1 MTVKITI
8 STPVANRKE
17 LAEAFGEN
25 QSAVRRLEAM
35 TRDITINLPGEIQE
49 VSGTADDA
57 FALAHLVQTLLAA
70 LDTDVHSASSV
81 SAMIAALAARRAA
94 EEDAALASVPVQIT
108 VEDGFPPVAIALP
121 APDDAPVPVPIP
133 PQAADDAP
141 DVLAALMGFVLR
153 TFATPPDLGNDIPA
167 AVTATTLTAT
177 TVTASTP
184 IAVSSGGTGD
194 STLTAHGVL
203 IGEGTSP
210 IHTTTAGT
218 TGQMLLGSTG
228 ADPAFGNNPTI
239 SGGTID
245 NAPVGGTTASSG
257 KFTTLSASGN
267 EALTYGNA
275 SGQSI
280 PNNTATDITNWTKI
294 VDRLNANFN
303 ATTGVYTAPATGY
316 YLISAQIIYS
326 SIAPA
331 AIGDQFN
338 LYLLINSSV
347 VVVSSHFSETV
358 SANFQPVSMVGR
370 LHFLNAG
377 DTVKLQA
384 FQNSGSTDTLVSTSA
399 ENWITITQIP

>member
-35 TRDITINLPGEIQE
+35 TRDITINLPREIQE

-57 FALAHLVQTLLAA
+57 LALAQLVRALLAA

-81 SAMIAALAARRAA
+81 SAMIAALAAHRAA

-108 VEDGFPPVAIALP
+108 IEDGLPPVAIALS
-121 APDDAPVPVPIP
+121 APDDATAPVPVP
-133 PQAADDAP
+133 PQTADDAP
-141 DVLAALMGFVLR
+141 DMLAALMGFVLR

-167 AVTATTLTAT
+167 AVSA
-177 TVTASTP
+177 
-184 IAVSSGGTGD
+184 
-194 STLTAHGVL
+194 
-203 IGEGTSP
+203 
-210 IHTTTAGT
+210 
-218 TGQMLLGSTG
+218 
-228 ADPAFGNNPTI
+228 
-239 SGGTID
+239 
-245 NAPVGGTTASSG
+245 
-257 KFTTLSASGN
+257 TTLSASCN

-280 PNNTATDITNWTKI
+280 PHNTATDITNWTKI

-338 LYLLINSSV
+338 LYLLINGSV

>member
-35 TRDITINLPGEIQE
+35 TRDIITNLPREIQE

-57 FALAHLVQTLLAA
+57 LALAQLVRALLAA

-81 SAMIAALAARRAA
+81 SAMIAALAAHRAA

-108 VEDGFPPVAIALP
+108 IEDGLPPVAIALP
-121 APDDAPVPVPIP
+121 APDDATAPVPVP
-133 PQAADDAP
+133 PQTADDAP
-141 DVLAALMGFVLR
+141 DVLAALMGFVLC

-167 AVTATTLTAT
+167 AVSA
-177 TVTASTP
+177 
-184 IAVSSGGTGD
+184 
-194 STLTAHGVL
+194 
-203 IGEGTSP
+203 
-210 IHTTTAGT
+210 
-218 TGQMLLGSTG
+218 
-228 ADPAFGNNPTI
+228 
-239 SGGTID
+239 
-245 NAPVGGTTASSG
+245 
-257 KFTTLSASGN
+257 TTLSASGN
-267 EALTYGNA
+267 EALTYGNT

-338 LYLLINSSV
+338 LYLLINGSV